1 VPSSTRQINGQ
12 KSTAKNRLT
21 LLEKL
26 PFDRSLNRSPI
37 VIQLSKSDRWKRFF
51 MRIRFLAV
59 LFSTCIATSIAA
71 PTSNTL
77 MGSINTTADY
87 GMSKPVAI

>member
-1 VPSSTRQINGQ
+1 
-12 KSTAKNRLT
+12 
-21 LLEKL
+21 
-26 PFDRSLNRSPI
+26 
-37 VIQLSKSDRWKRFF
+37 